1 MLEQN
6 TLIIKASALIVDMI
20 AEIIVTRTRSQ
31 ALDSGLRSELAI
43 AKAMGTSTAMS
54 SGDKVMADVR
64 EIKDLHKSLN
74 ANIVALHDVVE
85 SLIKMGSEYNDLSA
99 AALAVIEDAI
109 ATKKEFVQT
118 LETVE
123 CHLNAQAT

>member
-85 SLIKMGSEYNDLSA
+85 SQLRWL
-99 AALAVIEDAI
+99 
-109 ATKKEFVQT
+109 
-118 LETVE
+118 
-123 CHLNAQAT
+123 